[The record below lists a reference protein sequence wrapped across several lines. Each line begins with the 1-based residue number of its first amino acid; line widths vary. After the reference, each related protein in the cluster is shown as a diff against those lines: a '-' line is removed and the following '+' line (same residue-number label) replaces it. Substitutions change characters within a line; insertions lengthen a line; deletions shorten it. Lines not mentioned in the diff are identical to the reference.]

1 MSKNKGSVEFGWDE
15 ELEKIHPIEEIET
28 EVIDKVVEYEEVVE
42 LSDETEEPLFVRVKL
57 SANLRMYP
65 NHNSKLIRR
74 LRDKT
79 EYEVLDIAEGSL
91 VNLTNIWYKV
101 EGGYVHASQVELM

>member
-1 MSKNKGSVEFGWDE
+1 MSKDKEYVEIGWDE
-15 ELEKIHPIEEIET
+15 ELEKIHPIEEIES
-28 EVIDKVVEYEEVVE
+28 EVIDEVEEYEEMVE
-42 LSDETEEPLFVRVKL
+42 LSDETEEPLFVRVKI

-65 NHNSKLIRR
+65 NHNSKLLRR

-79 EYEVLDIAEGSL
+79 EHEILDIVEGSL